1 MTWVKN
7 LCRLHFRFWTYGPPD
22 FGPNGPKWPKN
33 LFFEMWL
40 VCIVIIYEIEAFFM
54 DITKR
59 IFLELFDHFWPPPLK
74 WPKMVQKPILWDVI
88 GMYCYYIW
96 NWSFLHGNYEK
107 NIFGTFWPFL
117 TPLKWPKMAQKSSS
131 YSGHVNL
138 IIRFAWRGRVIKFS
152 PGSTDFLLDFPGQT
166 FFVYLYL

>member
-59 IFLELFDHFWPPPLK
+59 IFLELFDHFWPPPS
-74 WPKMVQKPILWDVI
+74 PKMAQNGPKTYFMRCDWYVLLLYMKLKLSLWRLRKK
-88 GMYCYYIW
+88 YFW
-96 NWSFLHGNYEK
+96 N
-107 NIFGTFWPFL
+107 FL
-117 TPLKWPKMAQKSSS
+117 TIFDPLKWPKMAQKPIFMAPSIHPSIHISS
-131 YSGHVNL
+131 
-138 IIRFAWRGRVIKFS
+138 
-152 PGSTDFLLDFPGQT
+152 
-166 FFVYLYL
+166 